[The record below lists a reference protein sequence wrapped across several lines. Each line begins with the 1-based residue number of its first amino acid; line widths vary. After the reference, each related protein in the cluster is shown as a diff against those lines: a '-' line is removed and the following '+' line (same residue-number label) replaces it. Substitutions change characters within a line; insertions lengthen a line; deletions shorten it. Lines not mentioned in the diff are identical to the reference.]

1 MNCNKETVDYKKN
14 NKLISGLTNE
24 FQLSITVINKLFI
37 SQKVKIVLLVLLKEI
52 LYFLLNKVKEKKYLI
67 ILFCK

>member
-1 MNCNKETVDYKKN
+1 M
-14 NKLISGLTNE
+14 TNE

-52 LYFLLNKVKEKKYLI
+52 LYFLLNKVKEEIFNNI
-67 ILFCK
+67 IMQLNNQQIIKDC

>member
-1 MNCNKETVDYKKN
+1 
-14 NKLISGLTNE
+14 LTNE

-52 LYFLLNKVKEKKYLI
+52 LYFLLNKVKEEIFNNI
-67 ILFCK
+67 IMQLNNQQIIKDC